1 MKKRLATAAILVC
14 ALFETHCIRYT
25 PRPIVP
31 SALESQF
38 RKRSLNDPGL
48 REFVQKQSGKPS
60 LSWPPSALDLEALTF
75 VALYFKP
82 ELNVARAHV
91 ASMEAAVISA
101 RQRINPSLSGSGGY
115 NKTPESIVTY
125 DASPTFTIETA
136 GKRGYRIL
144 EAEKLA
150 EAARTAMQEE
160 GWKVRSQVRAA
171 LANYYFA
178 TRRRA
183 ALQSENEIEAE
194 TVEIFEKRVALG
206 DAARP
211 ELSAMRAQQAA
222 TLVSLRS
229 SEGDVEQTFAALA
242 ASLGLPVAA
251 VEGSHFNM
259 AFLEAP
265 PSSESLPL
273 LRVQQAGLL
282 HRADIRRMLTEYEAA
297 DARLR
302 LELANQY
309 PNIPLTPA
317 YSFQEGFPA
326 YTLGSVIDSLPVFHH
341 HQGPIAEAEAARS
354 ETKARFVALQ
364 AQAIG
369 ETESALRQYR
379 AAVQEWLE
387 ARDHLAKVQ
396 EQRQTAVLIAFK
408 AGEADRFDLASARL
422 FKIAAD
428 RAQIDAL
435 LRAQNALGALEDAVQ
450 APLESGVNVT
460 AAAIRDSLHGRA
472 Q

>member
-1 MKKRLATAAILVC
+1 VKKRLGTAAILVC

-38 RKRSLNDPGL
+38 RNRSLNDPGL
-48 REFVQKQSGKPS
+48 RELIQKQSGS
-60 LSWPPSALDLEALTF
+60 AALSWPPSTFGLDALTL
-75 VALYFKP
+75 VALYFNP
-82 ELNVARAHV
+82 ELNVARAHL
-91 ASMEAAVISA
+91 ATMEAAVISA

-115 NKTPESIVTY
+115 NKTPESVTTY
-125 DASPTFTIETA
+125 DVSPTFTIETA
-136 GKRGYRIL
+136 GRRGYRIL

-150 EAARTAMQEE
+150 EAARTGLYEN

-171 LANYYFA
+171 LAQYHFA
-178 TRRRA
+178 TLRRVV
-183 ALQSENEIEAE
+183 LQAENEMEAE
-194 TVEIFEKRVALG
+194 TVEIFKKRVGLG
-206 DAARP
+206 EAARP
-211 ELSAMRAQQAA
+211 DLSAMRAQQAA

-229 SEGDVEQTFAALA
+229 SEGEVEQTFAALA
-242 ASLGLPVAA
+242 TAVGLPVAA
-251 VEGSHFNM
+251 LEGCHFDM
-259 AFLEAP
+259 TFLETPPAP
-265 PSSESLPL
+265 ESLPL

-282 HRADIRRMLTEYEAA
+282 HRADIRRMLTEYEAG

-309 PNIPLTPA
+309 PNIPLSPA

-326 YTLGSVIDSLPVFHH
+326 YTLGSVIDSLPVFHY
-341 HQGPIAEAEAARS
+341 HQGPIAEAEAAKN

-379 AAVQEWLE
+379 AAVQEWIE

-396 EQRQTAVLIAFK
+396 EQRQAAVMIAFK
-408 AGEADRFDLASARL
+408 AGEADRFDVTSARL

-428 RAQIDAL
+428 RAQMDAL

-450 APLESGVNVT
+450 TPLESGVNVT
-460 AAAIRDSLHGRA
+460 KAAISNSLSGHA